1 MTRTRT
7 IISLFLLLAIPTGI
21 FMISRSETKDA
32 SAADKKVVTTQSATT
47 SSFQP
52 EVDFSGFVSGTKSA
66 DLAPRG
72 SGFVVRMLKEEG
84 DRVSQGETL
93 AVLEAA
99 EVGASR
105 QGALDTLHALD
116 TAVSR
121 TERYYE
127 QKVDEAETALD
138 HAEADYRNGSASA
151 HDVETAEEALR
162 SVKRLRDAEI
172 ASAKADR
179 TSAAGNAL
187 LSAALSDNLIIR
199 APFSGVI
206 TRKYLSIGSIASPES
221 PVYSIASADT
231 TEILVSVPSTIA
243 RSLSTGTPVRII
255 TDTDESELSGRIFS
269 LAPGGDAMTQQ
280 SLARIRVDTSAD
292 RAVLR
297 LGEHARVRF
306 PAGAAYLALMIP
318 ETAIEHVY
326 DNARVSVVENG
337 TIRHKTVT
345 LGQSRG
351 AEREIL
357 SGLEPGE
364 HIVIEGMRAIRS
376 EQSVTEHYVEY

>member
-1 MTRTRT
+1 M
-7 IISLFLLLAIPTGI
+7 
-21 FMISRSETKDA
+21 
-32 SAADKKVVTTQSATT
+32 
-47 SSFQP
+47 
-52 EVDFSGFVSGTKSA
+52 
-66 DLAPRG
+66 
-72 SGFVVRMLKEEG
+72 
-84 DRVSQGETL
+84 
-93 AVLEAA
+93 
-99 EVGASR
+99 
-105 QGALDTLHALD
+105 
-116 TAVSR
+116 
-121 TERYYE
+121 
-127 QKVDEAETALD
+127 
-138 HAEADYRNGSASA
+138 
-151 HDVETAEEALR
+151 
-162 SVKRLRDAEI
+162 
-172 ASAKADR
+172 
-179 TSAAGNAL
+179 
-187 LSAALSDNLIIR
+187 
-199 APFSGVI
+199 
-206 TRKYLSIGSIASPES
+206 
-221 PVYSIASADT
+221 YSIASADT